1 MGCRCKAASFKKV
14 SPTVSYFRPSE
25 HVPVFSIGSS
35 HRTAK
40 TAKKQKN
47 RAAEI
52 EQSEIKHQ
60 SSVRGVEEEEG
71 AGGQMLRYTGPAE
84 AAEVAFTTL
93 LIS

>member
-1 MGCRCKAASFKKV
+1 MCPFLYWII
-14 SPTVSYFRPSE
+14 T
-25 HVPVFSIGSS
+25 

-60 SSVRGVEEEEG
+60 SSVRGMEEEG
-71 AGGQMLRYTGPAE
+71 AGRSDVQIYRASRGR
-84 AAEVAFTTL
+84 
-93 LIS
+93 